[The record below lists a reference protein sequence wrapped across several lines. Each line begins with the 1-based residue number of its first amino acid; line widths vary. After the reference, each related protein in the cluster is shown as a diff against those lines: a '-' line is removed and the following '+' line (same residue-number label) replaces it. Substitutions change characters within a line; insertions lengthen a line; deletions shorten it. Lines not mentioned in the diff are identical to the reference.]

1 MWVNATSL
9 GFIRVEKRREKT
21 RTAFF
26 LKRTRKTEE
35 SVWSEMKG
43 ALGWEQLAQKAGGWQ
58 RVKIIGSD
66 QAFIFFATLRL

>member
-1 MWVNATSL
+1 MCSIV
-9 GFIRVEKRREKT
+9 
-21 RTAFF
+21 

-58 RVKIIGSD
+58 RVEITGSD
-66 QAFIFFATLRL
+66 QAFVFFATLRLQGDTGTADSVGMLTHPPN